1 MHTGNLQGYVI
12 RNLEDRISWDSRV
25 RGQPPSDSYDGVSR
39 GIRVYVLAE
48 FHTTQADE
56 SRVGAAI
63 DQTSLTRTACSV
75 KNDRLDNYPVAWLEI
90 INLITDV
97 RNNATILMAN
107 DDRGTFASHRMRC
120 CRDQESTLKIFVKI
134 YICMLVMKLTRCVGI
149 HLSRRFPQKP
159 VSAVLLVSLVILEVC
174 HQWRNN

>member
-1 MHTGNLQGYVI
+1 
-12 RNLEDRISWDSRV
+12 
-25 RGQPPSDSYDGVSR
+25 
-39 GIRVYVLAE
+39 
-48 FHTTQADE
+48 
-56 SRVGAAI
+56 
-63 DQTSLTRTACSV
+63 
-75 KNDRLDNYPVAWLEI
+75 
-90 INLITDV
+90 
-97 RNNATILMAN
+97 MAN

-149 HLSRRFPQKP
+149 HLSRRFQQKP